1 MQEIPL
7 RLGSEEVEQEA
18 EMTAAEQVARELR
31 QRILSG
37 ELPGGAPVHQEL
49 IASQLGV
56 SRIPVRD
63 AIRILTAERLLVSKA
78 RSSAVVSDLGI
89 GDLQELY
96 DFRLAVEPMMSR
108 LAVANLHRARLLMME
123 QLEKSMEATSDEL
136 VWLEVN
142 DRFHRL
148 LYSESG
154 RPWMI
159 EMLDQARLR
168 TGRYTRLLVSG
179 VTTGPANREH
189 RLILNAAME
198 RDGEALERHVGD
210 HLRSGYDWV
219 LGRLL
224 ETQKTR

>member
-7 RLGSEEVEQEA
+7 RLGSEDGEQEA
-18 EMTAAEQVARELR
+18 EPTAAEQVVRWLR
-31 QRILSG
+31 RRILSG
-37 ELPGGAPVHQEL
+37 ELAGGSPIYQEE
-49 IASQLGV
+49 IAGQLGV

-78 RSSAVVSDLGI
+78 RSSAVVAELGS

-108 LAVANLHRARLLMME
+108 LALANLHRARLLMME
-123 QLEKSMEATSDEL
+123 QLQKSMDSTSDEL
-136 VWLEVN
+136 EWLDTN
-142 DRFHRL
+142 DRFHWL

-159 EMLDQARLR
+159 EMLEQARLR

-189 RLILNAAME
+189 RLILDAAMA
-198 RDGEALERHVGD
+198 RDGEALERHVAD

-224 ETQKTR
+224 ETQTAR